1 MANLVVDASILIAVI
16 TNKAVKV
23 KLIHLTQ
30 NLDLMAPYS
39 VHWEI
44 GNAFSAMFKR
54 KRISIDDALQ
64 AIKAYKQIPIR
75 FVNSEIEEA
84 IQLAYSLKIY
94 SYDAYLIQCAIK
106 YNSPL
111 LSLDQG
117 LINSAK
123 LLEVKVVE
131 VPQ

>member
-16 TNKAVKV
+16 TNEAEKV

-54 KRISIDDALQ
+54 KRVSINDALK
-64 AIKAYKQIPIR
+64 AIKAYKQIPVR

-94 SYDAYLIQCAIK
+94 AYDAYLIQCAIK

-111 LSLDQG
+111 LSLDRG

-123 LLEVKVVE
+123 LLKVKVVE

>member
-16 TNKAVKV
+16 TNEAVKV

-54 KRISIDDALQ
+54 KRVSIDDALQ

-75 FVNSEIEEA
+75 FVNSEIE
-84 IQLAYSLKIY
+84 AYSLKIY
-94 SYDAYLIQCAIK
+94 AYDAYLIQCAIK

>member
-16 TNKAVKV
+16 TNEAVKA

-54 KRISIDDALQ
+54 KRVSIDDALQ

-94 SYDAYLIQCAIK
+94 AYDAYLIQCAIK
-106 YNSPL
+106 YNSAL

-123 LLEVKVVE
+123 LLKVKVVE

>member
-16 TNKAVKV
+16 TNEAVKV

-54 KRISIDDALQ
+54 KCVSIDDALQ

-94 SYDAYLIQCAIK
+94 AYDAYLIQCAIK

-123 LLEVKVVE
+123 LLKVKVVE